1 MNEDE
6 EILLAFLEE
15 SRENLDQLDR
25 DLVDLET
32 RGGDADLL
40 ARVFRVVH
48 TLKGTCGFLGLKR
61 LEALAH
67 AGEDLLG
74 AMRAGDVAT
83 TADGISALLALV
95 DVVRQVLDH
104 LEVSSHEPDDDHG
117 PLVARLRAELPPADT
132 PAASAAAAGPA
143 AAAQLELAHSAEGS
157 VRVDVAVL
165 DELMN
170 LVGELVLATSRIGE
184 LAEDADHSALGASY
198 RELRG
203 VAGVLRDT
211 VMVARMQPVGTVTG
225 KFHRIARDLASALG
239 KQVVVR
245 LEGEEVGVDKAVNEA
260 LKDPLLH
267 LVRNALD
274 HGIESPAE
282 RLAAGKQEAGLLRI
296 RAFHEGGRVHLDV
309 SDDGRG
315 VDTATLVRRAV
326 AAGVLVPERA
336 AGLSQSEA
344 LDLMFHAGLSTSDE
358 ITSTSGRGVGM
369 DVVRTSLEQV
379 GGSIDVASEPGRG
392 VRFRL
397 NVPLTLAIMPVLVT
411 WVGGGRY
418 VVPQVNLLEVVQVDG
433 DQLREQVD
441 EVQGAR
447 LLRLRGRLLPLV
459 DLAAHLGVLGRRE
472 EPGLVVVV
480 VQADGRQ
487 LGLVVDAVG
496 ATFDAVIKPLP
507 GLLRGI
513 PVYAGTTLLGD
524 GAPALILDVPGI
536 ATTTGIG
543 LSEVADESPRTAA
556 AVTEASLLLA
566 TAPDGGRLA
575 VRAGLVRRLETF
587 APDQVDRAGD
597 LEVVQYGGEI
607 LPLLRVAEVL
617 PERRRAER
625 AAATSAAGT
634 GVLAVVVCETPVGP
648 VGLVVG
654 SIDDIASE
662 PAVPRQPPS
671 RLGVEACVVVGERIA
686 ELLDLPVLVAQ
697 AGIGHAS

>member
-25 DLVDLET
+25 DLVDLES

-48 TLKGTCGFLGLKR
+48 TLKGTCGFLGLSR
-61 LEALAH
+61 LQALAH

-83 TADGISALLALV
+83 TPEGISALLALI
-95 DVVRQVLDH
+95 DVVRGVLDH
-104 LEVSSHEPDDDHG
+104 LEATSQEPEDDHES
-117 PLVARLRAELPPADT
+117 LIARLRAVLPQAD
-132 PAASAAAAGPA
+132 AASAPA
-143 AAAQLELAHSAEGS
+143 APARPAPEQTELAHGVESS

-165 DELMN
+165 DELMD

-184 LAEDADHSALGASY
+184 LAEGADQSPLAAPY

-203 VAGVLRDT
+203 VAGAIRDT
-211 VMVARMQPVGTVTG
+211 VMTARMQPVGTVTS

-239 KQVVVR
+239 KQVVVH

-282 RLAAGKQEAGLLRI
+282 RLAAGKQAAGLLRI
-296 RAFHEGGRVHLDV
+296 RAYHEGGRVHLDV

-315 VDTATLVRRAV
+315 IDTPGLVRRAV

-336 AGLSQSEA
+336 AGLSPSEA
-344 LDLMFHAGLSTSDE
+344 LELMFHAGLSTMDE

-379 GGSIDVASEPGRG
+379 GGSIDVASEPGQG

-397 NVPLTLAIMPVLVT
+397 NVPLTLAIMPVLVV
-411 WVGGGRY
+411 WAGGERY
-418 VVPQVNLLEVVQVDG
+418 VVPQVNLLEVVQVES
-433 DQLREQVD
+433 DQLHEQVD

-447 LLRLRGRLLPLV
+447 LLRLRGWLLPLV
-459 DLAAHLGVLGRRE
+459 DLAAHLGVLGLRD

-480 VQADGRQ
+480 VQSDGRR
-487 LGLVVDAVG
+487 LGLVVDEVG

-513 PVYAGTTLLGD
+513 PAYAGTTILGD

-543 LSEVADESPRTAA
+543 ASEVVHESPGTAA
-556 AVTEASLLLA
+556 AVTEGSLLLA

-575 VRAGLVRRLETF
+575 IHAGLVRRLETF
-587 APDQVDRAGD
+587 APDQVERAGN
-597 LEVVQYGGEI
+597 LEVVQYGGDI

-617 PERRRAER
+617 PERRTVQRAT
-625 AAATSAAGT
+625 ATPTAGT
-634 GVLAVVVCETPVGP
+634 NVLAVVVCETPVGP

-654 SIDDIASE
+654 SIDDFAAE

-671 RLGVEACVVVGERIA
+671 RVGVEACVVVGERMA
-686 ELLDLPVLVAQ
+686 ELLDLAVLVAQ
-697 AGIGHAS
+697 AGIGEAS